1 MKIHEIAQILPEM
14 TPSEFAELKASIKAN
29 GLLDP
34 IVLLDGLIL
43 DGRHRVKA
51 CAQLKIKPEFIDF
64 SGNDPLAFVLDKNV
78 HRRHLDASQRGMI
91 AARIATMDRGRP
103 RSNGQICL
111 INQSE
116 AAGMVNVGV
125 VTVKHARKVLEK
137 GTSELI
143 QAVDGGKITVDAATA
158 IATLPEKDQKTIA
171 LEEDESER
179 RKMIREAK
187 DRQKREPKPEPP
199 PKDEP
204 KSKNHYSVQEWE
216 MLGPS
221 ERTAIIAEGF
231 EACGQTLNEQTGTS
245 IEWARFS
252 HNTVTGCLHDCP
264 YCYARDF
271 AERYFSQ
278 RFTPTFHPARLAG
291 PATVDVPEKA
301 LDDESYRNIFANSM
315 SDLFG
320 QWVPEDWI
328 SATIEMAK
336 RNPQWNFLTLTKFPQ
351 RAAAFEFPDNWWMG
365 TTVDAQCRVSNAEKA
380 FARIRCGTKWLSCE
394 PLLEPLKFSHL
405 DLFQWIVI
413 GGASSSSRTPEWVPD
428 FDWISDLHRAA
439 RAAGCRI
446 YYKTNCGM
454 SDGLRIKEFPW
465 ADVHKPQLPNAF
477 RYLKGMENDQKEK
490 GRNTAGREE
499 AGR

>member
-14 TPSEFAELKASIKAN
+14 SPNEFAELKASIKAN

-34 IVLLDGLIL
+34 IVLLDDLIL
-43 DGRHRVKA
+43 DGRHRARA
-51 CAQLKIKPEFIDF
+51 CSELKVQPVFVDF
-64 SGNDPLAFVLDKNV
+64 HGKDPLAFVLAKNL
-78 HRRHLDASQRGMI
+78 HRRHLNPSQISMIGARIPTIGSGGDHRSKVEKSTFEKTLNEVSALLNVGRDSVI
-91 AARIATMDRGRP
+91 AAR
-103 RSNGQICL
+103 
-111 INQSE
+111 
-116 AAGMVNVGV
+116 
-125 VTVKHARKVLEK
+125 KVIDK
-137 GTSELI
+137 GTPELVR
-143 QAVDGGKITVDAATA
+143 AVDQGKITVTAAKL
-158 IATLPEKDQKTIA
+158 IAVLGEKDQKTIA
-171 LEEDESER
+171 LEEDENER
-179 RKMIREAK
+179 RKKIREAK

-216 MLGPS
+216 VLGPS
-221 ERTAIIAEGF
+221 ERGAIIAEGF

-245 IEWARFS
+245 IEWAHFS

-264 YCYARDF
+264 YCYARDI
-271 AERYFSQ
+271 AEQKFEQ
-278 RFTPTFHPARLAG
+278 GFKPTFHPARLAG
-291 PATVDVPEKA
+291 PGAVKVPERA
-301 LDDESYRNIFANSM
+301 EEDESYRNIFANSM

-328 SATIEMAK
+328 SATIEMAR

-351 RAAAFEFPDNWWMG
+351 RATDFEFPDNWWMG

-380 FARIRCGTKWLSCE
+380 FAKIRCGTKWLSCE
-394 PLLEPLKFSHL
+394 PLLEPLKFSRL

-413 GGASSSSRTPEWVPD
+413 GGASSSTRTPEWVPD

-465 ADVHKPQLPNAF
+465 ADVHKPQLPKAF
-477 RYLKGMENDQKEK
+477 RYLKGMEIDA
-490 GRNTAGREE
+490 RAGTD
-499 AGR
+499 